1 MSEIEIT
8 TVQPKELDFSNLDK
22 EKYMAKKYEAETLE
36 NSGEIEPITP
46 ETGIENLSIA
56 IDNLEQISI
65 CAKKVFCV
73 LVDSDSTSA
82 AMDGNAIK
90 DKLMSPRL
98 GRVMLGFIMFS
109 TFLDGKHPNTRK

>member
-22 EKYMAKKYEAETLE
+22 EKYMAKKYEMTALE

-46 ETGIENLSIA
+46 ETGIENLSVA

-65 CAKKVFCV
+65 CAKKVFE
-73 LVDSDSTSA
+73 
-82 AMDGNAIK
+82 
-90 DKLMSPRL
+90 
-98 GRVMLGFIMFS
+98 
-109 TFLDGKHPNTRK
+109 DGKVSLLVNSTLIYLTNDTTP